1 MASHPSSKSPNRC
14 RVFAIA
20 MLVCGASM
28 PASSSV
34 AQPLAELQ
42 VKAAFL
48 FNFAKF
54 VTWPAAD
61 RPLGICVAGNPALTA
76 AATELVRGRAVDGRS
91 VVARTVAASGPTDG
105 CDVLY
110 LADIKADDASAMLSR
125 LRGPVLTVGETTRFL
140 RDGGMVRM
148 FVDGNRMRFQVS
160 QKQAEAAGLKISS
173 QLLLLASQ

>member
-1 MASHPSSKSPNRC
+1 MALHPPSRSRSRR
-14 RVFAIA
+14 RVLVMA
-20 MLVCGASM
+20 MMMWGASIQ
-28 PASSSV
+28 ASSGA

-61 RPLGICVAGNPALTA
+61 RPLGICVAGNDALTA
-76 AATELVRGRAVDGRS
+76 AATEIVRGRAVEGRT
-91 VVARTVAASGPTDG
+91 VVARTVTGAAATDG
-105 CDVLY
+105 CDLLY
-110 LADIKADDASAMLSR
+110 LGDIKADDASAILSR
-125 LRGPVLTVGETTRFL
+125 VRGPVLTVGETPRFL
-140 RDGGMVRM
+140 RDGGMVRI
-148 FVDGNRMRFQVS
+148 FVEGNRMRFQVS